1 MVGSPVCRSVMH
13 GWGSFVVVCHL
24 PGYYWSYMFPT
35 SMTCLSLSLSR
46 WVLFIV
52 TGGVCNVITW
62 RRASADDFSF
72 QDCILVSFFFSCVVF
87 LLSTSPSCGVRFR
100 FACVVAWTDICFALG
115 LRKDTLGGV
124 KEEENEEGKEVFVV
138 QREGERR
145 EGGRGFLS

>member
-1 MVGSPVCRSVMH
+1 MVRSPVCRSVMH

-35 SMTCLSLSLSR
+35 SMTCLSLPLSLGPIHR
-46 WVLFIV
+46 H
-52 TGGVCNVITW
+52 GGVCNVITW

-100 FACVVAWTDICFALG
+100 FACVVAWMDICFALG

-124 KEEENEEGKEVFVV
+124 KEEENEERREVFVV
-138 QREGERR
+138 QRERGRRR
-145 EGGRGFLS
+145 EFLS